1 MMRNPI
7 EMMVQNMLRQGGG
20 NPQVIAQ
27 NIIKRNPQFAQQLQG
42 KNVQELAMNEMRKS
56 GLNPQM
62 FMNNMFGNGR

>member
-1 MMRNPI
+1 MKSPI

-27 NIIKRNPQFAQQLQG
+27 NILKNNPQFANMLQG
-42 KNVQELAMNEMRKS
+42 QNLQELAMNEMRKS

-62 FMNNMFGNGR
+62 FMNNMFNTK

>member
-1 MMRNPI
+1 MRNPI

-27 NIIKRNPQFAQQLQG
+27 NILKNNPQFAQQLQG
-42 KNVQELAMNEMRKS
+42 QNLQELAMQEMRKR

-62 FMNNMFGNGR
+62 FMNNMFGNK

>member
-1 MMRNPI
+1 MRNPI

-27 NIIKRNPQFAQQLQG
+27 NILNNNPQFAQQLQG
-42 KNVQELAMNEMRKS
+42 QNLQELAMQEMRKR

-62 FMNNMFGNGR
+62 FMNNMFGNK

>member
-1 MMRNPI
+1 MKNPI

-27 NIIKRNPQFAQQLQG
+27 NILKNNPQFAQQLQG
-42 KNVQELAMNEMRKS
+42 QNVQELAINEMRKS

-62 FMNNMFGNGR
+62 FMNNMFGGK

>member
-1 MMRNPI
+1 MRNPI

-27 NIIKRNPQFAQQLQG
+27 NILKNNPQFAQQLQG
-42 KNVQELAMNEMRKS
+42 QNLQELAMQEMRKR

-62 FMNNMFGNGR
+62 FMNNMFSNK